1 MIQLHNYNYLLMQ
14 KLNALLGEHQNF
26 TWQENDLVACEIQEI
41 LKLSEHDCAIE
52 ITCKED
58 VRNSTS
64 ALKIAGYNLAVA
76 KSKTSGAF
84 LSKNVAKLSGEIK
97 SGGSTKYWFTYCTKG
112 STFRLKVNKQFF
124 LENYDAEKWEVK
136 FLE

>member
-1 MIQLHNYNYLLMQ
+1 MIQLHNYNYLLM
-14 KLNALLGEHQNF
+14 KKMNALLGDHTNF
-26 TWQENDLVACEIQEI
+26 TWDENELVSAETEAI
-41 LKLSEHDCAIE
+41 LKLSEHDCAVE
-52 ITCKED
+52 VTAKEQ
-58 VRNSTS
+58 VANSKS

-84 LSKNVAKLSGEIK
+84 LSKNVAKIAGSIE
-97 SGGSTKYWFTYCTKG
+97 SGGSTKYWVTYCTEG
-112 STFRLKVNKQFF
+112 TTFRLKVNKQFF